1 MHADVGRSAVPAQQN
16 DDSDFPVLTGQPFP
30 AKGFGNSTDPPILHG
45 DAVFSRFVQST
56 RLSVI
61 IKLLPDTNNSK
72 TDGAT
77 KEQGSGPATGYS
89 DTDSRAAANFNS
101 GILPNG
107 SRAGLVSLFAGA
119 SVKQKGTKIIP
130 LGKFG
135 STRAASSIRPRLVS
149 T

>member
-1 MHADVGRSAVPAQQN
+1 MHADVGRSTVPAQQN

-30 AKGFGNSTDPPILHG
+30 AKGFGNSTDPPIFNG
-45 DAVFSRFVQST
+45 DAVFSHLFNLPVLLRS
-56 RLSVI
+56 
-61 IKLLPDTNNSK
+61 IKLLTDTNNSK

-77 KEQGSGPATGYS
+77 KEQVSSLSTGYS
-89 DTDSRAAANFNS
+89 DTDSLAAANFNS

-130 LGKFG
+130 LGKF
-135 STRAASSIRPRLVS
+135 
-149 T
+149 

>member
-1 MHADVGRSAVPAQQN
+1 MHAGVGRSAVPAQQN

-30 AKGFGNSTDPPILHG
+30 AKGSGNSTDPPILTWRRC
-45 DAVFSRFVQST
+45 FSPLVQSARPLLT
-56 RLSVI
+56 

-77 KEQGSGPATGYS
+77 KEQESGLATGYS
-89 DTDSRAAANFNS
+89 ARDNRAAANFNS

-135 STRAASSIRPRLVS
+135 STRAASSIWPRLVS